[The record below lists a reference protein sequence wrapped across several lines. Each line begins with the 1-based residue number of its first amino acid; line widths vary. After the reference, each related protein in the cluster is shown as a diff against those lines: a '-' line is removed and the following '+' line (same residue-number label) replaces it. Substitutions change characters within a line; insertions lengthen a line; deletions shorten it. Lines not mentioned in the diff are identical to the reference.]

1 MREVSSFEEC
11 VAYAEKKIW
20 SYFAS
25 FEVLFTC
32 FHVSDFGSLQGYDSW
47 FLKKKGRPLPQG
59 YSFSMPII
67 AYYARVVIS
76 NIRMT

>member
-1 MREVSSFEEC
+1 M
-11 VAYAEKKIW
+11 AYAEKKIW

-47 FLKKKGRPLPQG
+47 FLKKKQP
-59 YSFSMPII
+59 PITTEPVH
-67 AYYARVVIS
+67 AHHCVLRTRRNFKYTHDLNHKHVGGDTS
-76 NIRMT
+76 